1 MGESQCCVGGERGGA
16 KLEWKLVPILHSRSF
31 LPLPLQILAAPFA
44 AGALFLP
51 NPWCF
56 LTLIP
61 SNIIGEMW
69 IGVTTAIVVDLAPSK
84 VRTATVAIYLFIIT
98 IIGGNFNL
106 LVEPIRSGFN
116 KHMNYIHS
124 YRYALLL
131 TFPGVY
137 AISSLLFVLAFFL
150 MRLDLMHKMRTE
162 QALIVNEDTD
172 PHADQYDSQDDKDP
186 QDKPV

>member
-1 MGESQCCVGGERGGA
+1 MKISLLQNVFNT
-16 KLEWKLVPILHSRSF
+16 KIFLRS
-31 LPLPLQILAAPFA
+31 LQILAAPFA

-56 LTLIP
+56 LSLIP

-84 VRTATVAIYLFIIT
+84 IRTAAVGLYLFIIT
-98 IIGGNFNL
+98 VIGGNFNL
-106 LVEPIRSGFN
+106 LVDPIRKGFAHN
-116 KHMNYIHS
+116 LSDLTS
-124 YRYALLL
+124 YRLALLF

-150 MRLDLMHKMRTE
+150 MRLDLKHKMKFE
-162 QALIVNEDTD
+162 QQNMVVNEDD
-172 PHADQYDSQDDKDP
+172 AKDP
-186 QDKPV
+186 PGDSDEEVEPKDKPV

>member
-1 MGESQCCVGGERGGA
+1 M
-16 KLEWKLVPILHSRSF
+16 
-31 LPLPLQILAAPFA
+31 QILAAPFA

-56 LTLIP
+56 LSLIP

-84 VRTATVAIYLFIIT
+84 IRTAALGLYLFIIT

-106 LVEPIRSGFN
+106 MVEPIRVGFAR
-116 KHMNYIHS
+116 HMSYLAS
-124 YRYALLL
+124 YRLALLF

-137 AISSLLFVLAFFL
+137 AISSVLFALAFLL
-150 MRLDLMHKMRTE
+150 MRLDLKRKSKLE
-162 QALIVNEDTD
+162 QTMVVNEDSGNGSPEGSED
-172 PHADQYDSQDDKDP
+172 ENEVEQEPR
-186 QDKPV
+186 DKPV